1 MDLSERFKL
10 HRPATGNNRDTSG
23 SPGKA
28 RRTDLNKLKRMMH
41 SRIINALD
49 LSKIVS
55 LEPDVFKEEVR
66 KVLQAFVNTEP
77 ECGLLNLAERNCLI
91 DEVCDE
97 MLGLGPLEPLFV
109 DETITD
115 ILVNGPKQIFVE
127 RMGKLE
133 LTDIVFQD
141 NTHLMNTI
149 ERIVSAVGRRVD
161 ESSPMVDARLSD
173 GSRVNAIIP
182 PLAIDAP
189 VLSIRR
195 FGTVPITT
203 TDLLKFDSLTEGM
216 LAFLSLAVK
225 AKMNILISGGTGSG
239 KTTLLNVLASYIPDG
254 ERIITIEDS
263 AELQLRQ
270 AHIVR
275 LETRAP
281 NIEGKGEI
289 TQRDL
294 LRNSLR
300 MRPNRIVIG
309 EVRGAETIDMLQ
321 AMNTGHEGS
330 LSTIHANSP
339 RDALTRMEVMCLMS
353 GVEMPVQAI
362 RYYIASAVHMII
374 QVSRLSDGSRKVVSI
389 CEVTGMEGSVI
400 TMEEIFKFSVLGG
413 SFAGK
418 TRGVFNPTGIRPRF
432 IGRAKEAG
440 IEVPNEIFVPSQQ
453 SQ

>member
-10 HRPATGNNRDTSG
+10 QRPATGNNRDTSSR
-23 SPGKA
+23 SPEKTGRK
-28 RRTDLNKLKRMMH
+28 DLHKLRKMMH
-41 SRIINALD
+41 SRIINVLD

-55 LEPDVFKEEVR
+55 LEPDIFRHEIR
-66 KVLQAFVNTEP
+66 KVLQTFVNTEP
-77 ECGLLNLAERNCLI
+77 ECGLLNLAERNSLI
-91 DEVCDE
+91 EKVCDE

-115 ILVNGPKQIFVE
+115 ILVNGPKQIYIE
-127 RMGKLE
+127 RNGKLE
-133 LTDIVFQD
+133 LTDVVFQD
-141 NTHLMNTI
+141 NNHLMNTI
-149 ERIVSAVGRRVD
+149 ERIVSAVGRRID
-161 ESSPMVDARLSD
+161 ESSPMVDARLAD

-189 VLSIRR
+189 LLSIRR
-195 FGTVPITT
+195 FGTNPITT
-203 TDLLKFDSLTEGM
+203 ADLLKFGSLTEKM

-239 KTTLLNVLASYIPDG
+239 KTTLLNVLAGYIPDG
-254 ERIITIEDS
+254 ERVITIEDS
-263 AELQLRQ
+263 AELQLQ
-270 AHIVR
+270 QQHVVR
-275 LETRAP
+275 LETRPP

-339 RDALTRMEVMCLMS
+339 RDALTRLEVMCLMT

-389 CEVTGMEGSVI
+389 FEVTGMEGPII
-400 TMEEIFKFSVLGG
+400 TMEEIFKFSALGG
-413 SFAGK
+413 SLDGK
-418 TRGVFNPTGIRPRF
+418 IRGVFNPTGIRPRF
-432 IGRAKEAG
+432 VGRAKEAG
-440 IEVPNEIFVPSQQ
+440 IEVPDEIFIPV
-453 SQ
+453 